1 MSVLFYWCGGGNE
14 YNQEKEKGTGDF
26 SEGVSEKLGTSQQTI
41 SRIRKDRVLKIFPVV
56 YW

>member
-26 SEGVSEKLGTSQQTI
+26 SEGVK
-41 SRIRKDRVLKIFPVV
+41 
-56 YW
+56 